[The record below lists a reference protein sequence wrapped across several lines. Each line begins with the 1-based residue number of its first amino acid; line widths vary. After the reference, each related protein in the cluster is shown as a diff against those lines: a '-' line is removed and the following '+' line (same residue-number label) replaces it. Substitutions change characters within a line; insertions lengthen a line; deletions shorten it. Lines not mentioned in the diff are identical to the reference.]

1 MRDFST
7 SIHQRCWCYSEICV
21 KYLKHL
27 MPGESK
33 IWCKNSESLV
43 ACEGQKNL
51 RIIKNMNTFPC
62 KNLCNPFKLHIKLNN
77 RKKIITTLDNTVWLT
92 KSHYMLLVQGFPVP
106 TFCVVTQQ
114 TYLSGNFSDMKE
126 STTTGSGQL
135 QHSLEG
141 KKKLN
146 TGGDKSFYVFIFKIT
161 TIYIF
166 FLLTR
171 ISSGF
176 FSFYF
181 YQL

>member
-21 KYLKHL
+21 KYFKHL

-33 IWCKNSESLV
+33 IWCKNSENLV

-92 KSHYMLLVQGFPVP
+92 KSHYMLLVQGWK
-106 TFCVVTQQ
+106 
-114 TYLSGNFSDMKE
+114 LSGNFSDMKE

-146 TGGDKSFYVFIFKIT
+146 TGGDKSFYVFIFKRGT
-161 TIYIF
+161 VYIYF
-166 FLLTR
+166 FLTK
-171 ISSGF
+171 ISFSF
-176 FSFYF
+176 FPFYF